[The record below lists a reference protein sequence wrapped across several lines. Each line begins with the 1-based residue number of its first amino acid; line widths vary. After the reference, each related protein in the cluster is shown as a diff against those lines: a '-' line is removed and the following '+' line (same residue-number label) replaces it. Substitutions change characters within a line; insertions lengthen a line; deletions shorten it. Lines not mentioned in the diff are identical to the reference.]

1 MLEIMESATDS
12 RCQAELKKVIKKAS
26 CYKFSIKLY
35 DFFFWALCKV
45 SVKKY
50 IICALEEKDQFLN
63 RQIKGTKP
71 TLVGFMLSN
80 NLHSKG

>member
-1 MLEIMESATDS
+1 MESATDS
-12 RCQAELKKVIKKAS
+12 RCQAELKKVIRKHLVTNFHLN
-26 CYKFSIKLY
+26 YMI
-35 DFFFWALCKV
+35 FFWALCKV

-71 TLVGFMLSN
+71 ALVGFMLLN